1 MKQKIDKRFPINLQ
15 LTYQNLGKSGQKI
28 KTAQNST

>member
-1 MKQKIDKRFPINLQ
+1 MKQKIDKCFTINWQ
-15 LTYQNLGKSGQKI
+15 LTYQNLGKSEQKI